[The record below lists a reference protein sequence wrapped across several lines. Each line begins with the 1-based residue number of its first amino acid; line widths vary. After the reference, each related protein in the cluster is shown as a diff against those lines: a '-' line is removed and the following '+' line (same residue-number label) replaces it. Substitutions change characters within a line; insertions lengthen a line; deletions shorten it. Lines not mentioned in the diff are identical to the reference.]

1 MSTPVAKLLQCT
13 AHTPTLCPPSSS
25 RIHTVCARCQNNN
38 SPISTPLADFM
49 QRTVH
54 PYEQRL
60 AWPFGDIKA
69 SCRVFNITQTLPCPK
84 SIRFH
89 HSPFESAPLH
99 LSMPLDW
106 QPRRVSRS
114 APRFPGRCH
123 LDSRQPIWIEA
134 ARVSAV
140 QDGRPHNG
148 KCPIQMDNVILEWNL
163 PNPNENCGI
172 QMAKPESKWKRHH
185 PESSVRGGPPHN
197 GRRRIQMDN
206 VILEWNL
213 PNPNETCVI

>member
-1 MSTPVAKLLQCT
+1 MV
-13 AHTPTLCPPSSS
+13 
-25 RIHTVCARCQNNN
+25 N
-38 SPISTPLADFM
+38 M
-49 QRTVH
+49 
-54 PYEQRL
+54 
-60 AWPFGDIKA
+60 DIKA
-69 SCRVFNITQTLPCPK
+69 SCRVFSIPQTLPCPK

-148 KCPIQMDNVILEWNL
+148 KCPIQMDDAIFEWNLPNPNGKCGIPMEDPESKWKVRHPARAVGGGPSRNGNRRFQMDCAILEWNL
-163 PNPNENCGI
+163 PNPNDNCGI
-172 QMAKPESKWKRHH
+172 QMAEPESKWKRHH

-197 GRRRIQMDN
+197 GRRRIQMDCA
-206 VILEWNL
+206 IFEWNL